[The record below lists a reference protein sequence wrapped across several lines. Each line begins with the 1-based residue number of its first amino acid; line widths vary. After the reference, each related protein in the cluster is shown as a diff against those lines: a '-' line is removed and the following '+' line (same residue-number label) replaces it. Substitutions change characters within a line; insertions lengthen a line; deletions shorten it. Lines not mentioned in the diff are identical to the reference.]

1 MATIKK
7 PDANP
12 VVALL
17 LTLFVFNLGHLLIN
31 GQQKKWMMT
40 FIAAIIGSFLLFL
53 PGLIIS
59 ICSVIDSYQTAE
71 RLQKGE
77 EIDEN
82 EYSMPFLFSIMK
94 IIDKTATCKASNPAA

>member
-12 VVALL
+12 VVAAL
-17 LTLFVFNLGHLLIN
+17 LTFFVFNLGHLLIN
-31 GQQKKWMMT
+31 GQQKKWMWT
-40 FIAAIIGSFLLFL
+40 FIAIFIGYIFLFL
-53 PGLIIS
+53 PGFILAIL
-59 ICSVIDSYQTAE
+59 SVIDSYQTAE

-82 EYSMPFLFSIMK
+82 EYSSPLLYK
-94 IIDKTATCKASNPAA
+94 IVKILDKTATCKAVTA